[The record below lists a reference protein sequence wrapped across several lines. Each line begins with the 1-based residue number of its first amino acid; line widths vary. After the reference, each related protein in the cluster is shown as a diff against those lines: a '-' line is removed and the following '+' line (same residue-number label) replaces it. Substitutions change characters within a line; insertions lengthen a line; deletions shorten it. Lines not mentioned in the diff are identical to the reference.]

1 MDLLEKYS
9 QDRQLILER
18 QIGEIRSRIYEHLDI
33 EPDIADKDIGGLIDE
48 CMQEVGAGR
57 LSITEREMIRREV
70 FNSIRKLDVLQELLE
85 DDTITE
91 VMINGYRNIFIE
103 REGRIIKWQKHFE
116 SAQRLEDVAQRI
128 AALSN
133 RIVNESI
140 PIVDTRLADGS
151 RVNIVLPP
159 VSIEGPVITIRKFYD
174 TPITIEKLMEYG
186 SVTLEAA
193 QFLEKAVQAGYNIFI
208 SGGTGSGK
216 TTFLNALS
224 NYIPKEE
231 RIITIED
238 SAELQI
244 KNVENLVRLE
254 ARNAN
259 VEGKNEVTIRDLIK
273 SSLRMRPDRI
283 VVGEVRGAETIDML
297 QAMNTG
303 HDGSMSTGHSN
314 SAADMLSRLETM
326 VLMGMDMPISAIK
339 QQIASAIDLIV
350 HLGRLRDK
358 SRRVLQIVEVLN
370 VCNGQIPLR
379 TLYEFQERGENEKGQ
394 VEGQLKRV
402 FETLENP
409 DKMYAAGIRT
419 Y

>member
-1 MDLLEKYS
+1 MDLLEIYL
-9 QDRQLILER
+9 QDRQVILEEL
-18 QIGEIRSRIYEHLDI
+18 INNIRNRIYKQLDI
-33 EPDIADKDIGGLIDE
+33 EPDITDEDIKEWIDKAIREISPGK
-48 CMQEVGAGR
+48 
-57 LSITEREMIRREV
+57 LSIAEREMIQKEV
-70 FNSIRKLDVLQELLE
+70 FNSIRKLDILQELLE

-91 VMINGYRNIFIE
+91 IMINGYQNIFIE
-103 REGRIIKWQKHFE
+103 RGGRMMKWQKHFE
-116 SAQRLEDVAQRI
+116 NAQRLEDVAQRI
-128 AALSN
+128 VALSN
-133 RIVNESI
+133 RIVNEAV

-159 VSIEGPVITIRKFYD
+159 IAMEGPVVTIRKFYD
-174 TPITIEKLMEYG
+174 TPITIEKLIALG
-186 SVTLEAA
+186 SVTKDAA

-244 KNVENLVRLE
+244 KNVDNLVRLE

-259 VEGKNEVTIRDLIK
+259 VEGKNEITIRDLIK

-283 VVGEVRGAETIDML
+283 VVGEVRGPEAIDML

-303 HDGSMSTGHSN
+303 HDGSLSTGHSN
-314 SAADMLSRLETM
+314 SPADMLTRLETM
-326 VLMGMDMPISAIK
+326 VLMGLDMPVSAIK
-339 QQIASAIDLIV
+339 QQIASAIDIIV

-358 SRRVLQIVEVLN
+358 SRRVLKIVEVLDI
-370 VCNGQIPLR
+370 CNGEIPLR
-379 TLYEFQERGENEKGQ
+379 TLYEFKEKGEKENGQ
-394 VEGQLKRV
+394 VEGELERV
-402 FETLENP
+402 FETLEHT
-409 DKMYAAGIRT
+409 DKMAAAGITT